1 MAKRILSYIVLI
13 ICSVLMII
21 SSSSALSK
29 MLMPF
34 FSSYTLQRGDLY
46 KMSNLP
52 AFKIYKQPCTPS
64 KKETGNTDIYLLGDS
79 FGDMLVKD
87 DFDSIANFIFIH
99 DDNRIKTK
107 LDTTKKNVL
116 VIECVER
123 NLINRFSACTDTT
136 NIIINE
142 DAHGIELQTDY
153 KIGASKYFK
162 LKADQNLQQLLFQD
176 PVSVFFKEAKANM
189 NKNLFGRVD
198 HAVVVSKNEDYL
210 FLSETVDT
218 VKFRKESL
226 SSFIPV
232 PDSLI
237 KIVAKNLD
245 IISSYYKQKGFDEI
259 IFAPI
264 PNKVSVVAPNMG
276 NYNHLIERI
285 LQQPSQQFISIN
297 PFKAFEN
304 SPQQLYYNND
314 THWNC
319 AGREVWCNYA
329 EQFF

>member
-1 MAKRILSYIVLI
+1 
-13 ICSVLMII
+13 
-21 SSSSALSK
+21 
-29 MLMPF
+29 MPF

-52 AFKIYKQPCTPS
+52 AFKMYKQPCTPL
-64 KKETGNTDIYLLGDS
+64 KKETGNSNIYLLGDS

-87 DFDSIANFIFIH
+87 DFDSIGNFIFIH

-107 LDTTKKNVL
+107 LDNTKKNVL
-116 VIECVER
+116 IIECVER
-123 NLINRFSACTDTT
+123 SLINRFSTCTDTT
-136 NIIINE
+136 NIITDENV
-142 DAHGIELQTDY
+142 HGTELQTDY

-176 PVSVFFKEAKANM
+176 PVSAFFKEAKATL
-189 NKNLFGRVD
+189 NKNLFNRVD
-198 HAVVVSKNEDYL
+198 HSVAVSKNEDYL

-218 VKFRKESL
+218 MAFKKEAL

-237 KIVAKNLD
+237 TLVIKNLE
-245 IISSYYKQKGFDEI
+245 IIAAYYRQKGFNEI

-264 PNKVSVVAPNMG
+264 PNKVSIAAPSIG

-285 LQQPSQQFISIN
+285 LQQPSQQFISVN

-304 SPQQLYYNND
+304 SRQQLYYSND

-319 AGREVWCNYA
+319 YGREVWCSYA
-329 EQFF
+329 RQYF